1 MSDYEPPVR
10 VFATRLQEPPSQGK
24 LDFRIH
30 DHRWRRDDV
39 EYIRADFME
48 QVIAE
53 IDAHGILL
61 PVSEKRRTNAVIEA
75 ARSALAGHVFKE
87 EADD

>member
-1 MSDYEPPVR
+1 MADYEPPVR

-24 LDFRIH
+24 LNLRISPW
-30 DHRWRRDDV
+30 RQRRDDV
-39 EYIRADFME
+39 EYIRADFLE

-53 IDAHGILL
+53 IDARGIIA